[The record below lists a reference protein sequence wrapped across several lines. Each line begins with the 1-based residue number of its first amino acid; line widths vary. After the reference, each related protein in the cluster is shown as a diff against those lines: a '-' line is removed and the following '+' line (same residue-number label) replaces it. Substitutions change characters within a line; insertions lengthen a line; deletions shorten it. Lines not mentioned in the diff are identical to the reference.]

1 MYTLPDGLTF
11 RPANIMDVEKVV
23 ALKNMVAVN
32 ATGEPDN
39 SVDQARAEWSRPSIK
54 LETNY
59 RVVETN
65 DGQIIGYADVYQ
77 DPPQTAWLD
86 IYVHPDHEADGIG
99 EYLVQ
104 WGENLAR
111 ENIALAPADARVA
124 MQAWA
129 YEQDTRWYQP
139 MLNQFGFQ
147 VIRHSYRMIIDLD
160 KPVDEPVFPEGIAV
174 RTTEPQGDQRDVLT
188 VVRASFKDHF
198 GYTDEDFEKQYQEW
212 REEWDPLF
220 EPDLWWLAYC
230 GDDLAAVCLCESH
243 FADDHSVAW
252 VSTLGVKR
260 EYRKQGLGRALLL
273 TAFREFQ
280 KRGKRSVGLGVDA
293 SNLTG
298 AVRLYE
304 NAGMRVWH
312 RFDRLE
318 KELRPGVEY
327 ATTTLET

>member
-1 MYTLPDGLTF
+1 MYTLSDGLTF
-11 RPANIMDVEKVV
+11 RPATIQDVEKVV
-23 ALKNMVAVN
+23 ALQIAVGMN
-32 ATGEPDN
+32 TIGESDVSLEDTRN
-39 SVDQARAEWSRPSIK
+39 EWSRPSIK

-59 RVVETN
+59 RVVETS
-65 DGQIIGYADVYQ
+65 DGRIIGYAEVYQ
-77 DPPQTAWLD
+77 DPPQSAWLD
-86 IYVHPDHEADGIG
+86 VYVHPDHESDGIG

-104 WGENLAR
+104 WGIELAR
-111 ENIALAPADARVA
+111 ENMVAAPADARVA
-124 MQAWA
+124 MTAFA
-129 YEQDTRWYQP
+129 YEEDTRWYQP
-139 MLNQFGFQ
+139 MLSQFGFQ

-160 KPVDEPVFPEGIAV
+160 KAIDEPVFSEGITL
-174 RTTEPQGDQRDVLT
+174 RTADPNGDQRDVLT

-198 GYTDEDFEKQYQEW
+198 GYIDEDFEKQYQEW
-212 REEWDPLF
+212 WEEWQPEF

-230 GDDLAAVCLCESH
+230 GDDLAAVCQCRSR
-243 FADDHSVAW
+243 FADDENVAW

-280 KRGKRSVGLGVDA
+280 QRGKRSVGLGVDA
-293 SNLTG
+293 SSLTG

-327 ATTTLET
+327 ATTSLS